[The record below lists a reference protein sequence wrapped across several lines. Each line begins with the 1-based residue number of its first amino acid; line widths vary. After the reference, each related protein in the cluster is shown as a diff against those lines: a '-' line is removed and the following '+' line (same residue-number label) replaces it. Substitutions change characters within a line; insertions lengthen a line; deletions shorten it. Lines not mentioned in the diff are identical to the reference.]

1 MDRIL
6 PLASPPPPARLF
18 FLPDAAHAWREEVD
32 GTTARLGVQHL
43 SNAYFRKSLE
53 EVSSSDARQSA
64 IGSKR
69 RGTAVTRPSAP
80 RSTTASV
87 TTKPNSFRSTKTL
100 SGPTSATP
108 SAYCT
113 SLAGRNSTR
122 SYIPKRSTAATGDRQ
137 GPDQV
142 LKMRT

>member
-53 EVSSSDARQSA
+53 EV
-64 IGSKR
+64 
-69 RGTAVTRPSAP
+69 RP
-80 RSTTASV
+80 RME
-87 TTKPNSFRSTKTL
+87 FQ
-100 SGPTSATP
+100 GIATHQD
-108 SAYCT
+108 C
-113 SLAGRNSTR
+113 
-122 SYIPKRSTAATGDRQ
+122 
-137 GPDQV
+137 
-142 LKMRT
+142 

>member
-53 EVSSSDARQSA
+53 EVSSSNAAPDDKDDKFLWGAKATPR
-64 IGSKR
+64 KL
-69 RGTAVTRPSAP
+69 TPNSAP
-80 RSTTASV
+80 RSTCSNKGICPRPRWGAS
-87 TTKPNSFRSTKTL
+87 
-100 SGPTSATP
+100 G
-108 SAYCT
+108 
-113 SLAGRNSTR
+113 
-122 SYIPKRSTAATGDRQ
+122 
-137 GPDQV
+137 
-142 LKMRT
+142 

>member
-53 EVSSSDARQSA
+53 EVSWTQWL
-64 IGSKR
+64 GC
-69 RGTAVTRPSAP
+69 G
-80 RSTTASV
+80 
-87 TTKPNSFRSTKTL
+87 
-100 SGPTSATP
+100 
-108 SAYCT
+108 
-113 SLAGRNSTR
+113 
-122 SYIPKRSTAATGDRQ
+122 
-137 GPDQV
+137 
-142 LKMRT
+142 